1 METRKLQ
8 ESLAQIHEELGSTA
22 QVDDDT
28 RALLAQLGADI
39 ARLLEQPRDDRDAE
53 DKSVLAERL
62 RGAVGEFEA
71 THPRP
76 TETLARLADT
86 LSGMGI

>member
-71 THPRP
+71 THPRL